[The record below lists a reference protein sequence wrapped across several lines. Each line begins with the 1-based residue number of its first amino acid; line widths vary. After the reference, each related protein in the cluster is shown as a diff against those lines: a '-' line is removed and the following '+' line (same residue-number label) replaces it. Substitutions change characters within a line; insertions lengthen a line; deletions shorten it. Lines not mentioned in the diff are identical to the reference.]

1 MILRFR
7 QFESIV
13 LVDSENIFKSYTS
26 KFINGPHLHIDIF
39 DDSIKVGE
47 IEWGKVDVDTIEL
60 ISIHIDAKHRG
71 RGYANKS
78 LNLLIDK
85 TGAKSIILKSAPSSK
100 RFWRKMGFT
109 PIMGERDYYKKEI
122 R

>member
-1 MILRFR
+1 MILRFK

-13 LVDSENIFKSYTS
+13 LLDNENTFKSYTS

-47 IEWGKVDVDTIEL
+47 IEFGIVNEDTIEL
-60 ISIHIDAKHRG
+60 ISIHIDTKHRG
-71 RGYANKS
+71 HGYSDKS

-100 RFWRKMGFT
+100 RFWKKMGFT
-109 PIMGERDYYKKEI
+109 PIKGEKDYYKKEI